1 MNRILES
8 FANLARL
15 GAQSARAACPLAALL
30 GVLQAAPA
38 VAGPLLISEILYD
51 AVGSDDGLVFVELH
65 GDAGTV
71 LDGYTI
77 EGVNGSGGALG
88 PLLTLAGTIAS
99 DGFFVVADTSSGG
112 GTGVLDADQ
121 LLNFD
126 FQNGPDSVVLRDP
139 LAAILDALGYGS
151 FGPGDVFAGEGFPA
165 PGPPAGASLARLFAD
180 LDTNDNAAD
189 FAALANPTPGSG
201 PVLVPEPH
209 AGLLL
214 ASGLLSTAFLRRRG
228 ARTPQAVA

>member
-8 FANLARL
+8 FSNLAWR
-15 GAQSARAACPLAALL
+15 GAKAVRAACPLAALL
-30 GVLQAAPA
+30 GVVHAAPA

-51 AVGSDDGLVFVELH
+51 AVGSDDGEVFVELH

-77 EGVNGSGGALG
+77 EGVNGSGGAVG
-88 PLLTLAGTIAS
+88 PVLTLMGTIAP
-99 DGFFVVADTSSGG
+99 DGFFVVADASSGG
-112 GTGVLDADQ
+112 GTSVQNVDQ

-139 LAAILDALGYGS
+139 VAAILDALGYGS
-151 FGPGDVFAGEGFPA
+151 FGPGDIFAGEGFPVPDA
-165 PGPPAGASLARLFAD
+165 LAGESIARLFAD
-180 LDTNDNAAD
+180 LDTDDNAAD

-201 PVLVPEPH
+201 PVLVPEPS

-214 ASGLLSTAFLRRRG
+214 ASGLVSTAFLRRRG